1 MLKQLKTQN
10 SKLKMNSMK
19 NEIVIY
25 QPKEISTRIDV
36 RIENETVWLTQSQ
49 IVTLFDSSK
58 ANISEHIKNIFKT
71 KELDKSSTVRK
82 IRTVHKEGG
91 RTVTRE
97 LIHYNLDMIISIGYR
112 VNSVRGTQ
120 FRIWAS
126 KVLKDYLL
134 KGYVLNKRMNRI
146 EDNVEHLT
154 EKVNKIDFQLKT
166 NLPPKQG
173 IFYNGQIFDA
183 YAFVNNLLRDAK
195 KNVIL
200 IDNYIDDT
208 VLTLFSKYTHINFLI
223 ITGKISKQLQLDID
237 KYNKQYNN
245 LKVETSKKYHD
256 RFLIIDKQN
265 YHIGASLKDLG
276 NKIFAFSKLEIKL
289 VVN

>member
-1 MLKQLKTQN
+1 
-10 SKLKMNSMK
+10 MNSMK